1 MIISYPA
8 SPRRIIVLL
17 KTLRRMIENLKKKGE
32 RKDCCFRENRKKGI
46 KCNKQKGRENLNVLQ
61 RFRSKLNEFL
71 NLASR
76 GERKGFAL
84 EKITEIICSELL

>member
-1 MIISYPA
+1 M
-8 SPRRIIVLL
+8 RERIAALE
-17 KTLRRMIENLKKKGE
+17 KTE
-32 RKDCCFRENRKKGI
+32 RKESFSS

-84 EKITEIICSELL
+84 EKITEIIGSELF

>member
-1 MIISYPA
+1 M
-8 SPRRIIVLL
+8 RERIAALE
-17 KTLRRMIENLKKKGE
+17 KTE
-32 RKDCCFRENRKKGI
+32 RKESFSS

-76 GERKGFAL
+76 GKRKGFAL
-84 EKITEIICSELL
+84 EKITEIIGSGLF

>member
-1 MIISYPA
+1 M
-8 SPRRIIVLL
+8 RERIAALE
-17 KTLRRMIENLKKKGE
+17 KTE
-32 RKDCCFRENRKKGI
+32 RKESFSS

-84 EKITEIICSELL
+84 EKITEIIDSELL